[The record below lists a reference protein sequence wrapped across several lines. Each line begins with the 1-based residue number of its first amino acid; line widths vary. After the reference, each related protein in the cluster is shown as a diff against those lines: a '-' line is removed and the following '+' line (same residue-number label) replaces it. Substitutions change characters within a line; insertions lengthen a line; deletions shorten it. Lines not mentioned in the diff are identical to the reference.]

1 MTVPVDIAEWQ
12 DDAVLQDVSAGIQ
25 RGIADAVRRLGR
37 RRAVVGVSGGVDSG
51 VVAALCAGALGP
63 RNVLCLRMPE
73 RDVDGNASSDL
84 GGELAAQLG
93 CATLE
98 EPVTAALEALGCY
111 ARRDAA
117 IREVFPEYASDWR
130 HKVVRSAPTGG
141 VITFSLVVER
151 PDGPQERRRIPAGPY
166 RARIAPTN
174 LKQRV
179 RKVLE
184 YTHADRLGYA
194 VAGTANRLEHDQ
206 GFFVKG
212 GDGLADVKP
221 LAEVYKGEVFA
232 LAAELGLPE
241 AVATRTPTTET
252 FSLEQTQDE
261 YFFGH
266 PHETMDAL
274 LAAHDGGPRDVPG
287 LAAREIDIAFA
298 EIDRRRRA
306 AEYLHAP
313 PVVVDRE
320 S

>member
-1 MTVPVDIAEWQ
+1 VRAEPGALL
-12 DDAVLQDVSAGIQ
+12 DRL
-25 RGIADAVRRLGR
+25 ADRTREAVRDLGR
-37 RRAVVGVSGGVDSG
+37 RGAVVAVSGGVDSG
-51 VVAALCAGALGP
+51 VTAGICVKALGGEH
-63 RNVLCLRMPE
+63 VLCLRMPE
-73 RDVDGNASSDL
+73 RDVGARSSDL
-84 GGELAAQLG
+84 GLAVAEALGAQ
-93 CATLE
+93 TRE
-98 EPVTAALEALGCY
+98 EPITAALEALGCY
-111 ARRDAA
+111 ARRDEA
-117 IREVFPEYASDWR
+117 IRSVVPDYEPGWP
-130 HKVVRSAPTGG
+130 HKLVRSAPTGA
-141 VITFSLVVER
+141 ITTMSLVVQR
-151 PDGPQERRRIPAGPY
+151 PDGTLERERLTSDAY
-166 RARIAPTN
+166 RALISAMN
-174 LKQRV
+174 MKQRV
-179 RKVLE
+179 RKLME
-184 YTHADRLGYA
+184 YTWAERLGYA
-194 VAGTANRLEHDQ
+194 VVGTANRLEHDQ

-287 LAAREIDIAFA
+287 LDAREIDIAFA

-313 PVVVDRE
+313 AVVVDRE